1 MFCLIKSIDN
11 KGCFSSYHLIRRS
24 IISDIEVDTN
34 YLDLINNYIK
44 ISKDIKIYDVLFLDT
59 IDHEILCDKNTVKLL
74 DYILQ
79 QEYEEKKVVSLCLKD
94 DDDVYFGY
102 IDSITESS
110 IYLNLIDSLAL
121 KRYEQIEVLKSDID
135 TLQVKGIEL
144 HLLDLIY
151 K

>member
-1 MFCLIKSIDN
+1 
-11 KGCFSSYHLIRRS
+11 
-24 IISDIEVDTN
+24 
-34 YLDLINNYIK
+34 
-44 ISKDIKIYDVLFLDT
+44 
-59 IDHEILCDKNTVKLL
+59 
-74 DYILQ
+74 YILQ